1 MVLQAESQIAQHYL
15 HVVNERFLELK
26 KMGERTFEQ
35 LEDEEWNWSYNV
47 DSNSIAVIV
56 KHMSG
61 NMISRWTD
69 FLTTDGEKDDRNR
82 DGEFEDSI
90 TSREMLLDVWNQGW
104 KVFLDTLQSL
114 TVDDLTKTVTIRQQ
128 PHTVME
134 AIERQMSH
142 YAYHVGQ
149 IVYAAKQLKSEEWST
164 LSIPRK
170 KN

>member
-1 MVLQAESQIAQHYL
+1 MGLQTESQIAQHYL
-15 HVVNERFLELK
+15 QVVNEKFVELK

-82 DGEFEDSI
+82 DEEFEDNI

-149 IVYAAKQLKSEEWST
+149 IVYAAKELKSEKWST

>member
-15 HVVNERFLELK
+15 QVVNKRFVELK

-35 LEDEEWNWSYNV
+35 LKDEEWNWSYNV

-90 TSREMLLDVWNQGW
+90 TSREMLLDVWNRGW

-128 PHTVME
+128 PLTVME
-134 AIERQMSH
+134 AIERQVSH

>member
-1 MVLQAESQIAQHYL
+1 MVLQTESQIAQHYL
-15 HVVNERFLELK
+15 HVVNEKFVELK

-35 LEDEEWNWSYNV
+35 LEDDEWNWSYNA

-134 AIERQMSH
+134 AIERQVSH

-149 IVYAAKQLKSEEWST
+149 IVYAAKQLKSEEWIT

>member
-15 HVVNERFLELK
+15 HVVNKRFIELK

>member
-15 HVVNERFLELK
+15 QVVNERFVELK

-35 LEDEEWNWSYNV
+35 LEDEEWNWSYNA

-90 TSREMLLDVWNQGW
+90 TNREMLLDVWNRGW
-104 KVFLDTLQSL
+104 KVFLDTLQLL
-114 TVDDLTKTVTIRQQ
+114 TIDDLTKTVTIRQQ
-128 PHTVME
+128 PHTVIE
-134 AIERQMSH
+134 AIERQVSH

-149 IVYAAKQLKSEEWST
+149 IVYAAKQLKSEEWSS

-170 KN
+170 KD

>member
-15 HVVNERFLELK
+15 QVVNGRFLELK

-90 TSREMLLDVWNQGW
+90 TSREMLLDVWNRGW

-114 TVDDLTKTVTIRQQ
+114 TVDDLIKTVTIRQQ

-134 AIERQMSH
+134 AIERQVSH

>member
-15 HVVNERFLELK
+15 QVVNKRFIELK

-56 KHMSG
+56 KHMTG

-90 TSREMLLDVWNQGW
+90 TSREMLLDVWNRGW

-134 AIERQMSH
+134 AIERQVSH

-149 IVYAAKQLKSEEWST
+149 IVYAAKQLKSEDWST

>member
-15 HVVNERFLELK
+15 QVVNERFVELK

-35 LEDEEWNWSYNV
+35 LKDEEWNWSYNV

-90 TSREMLLDVWNQGW
+90 TSREMLLDVWNRGW

>member
-15 HVVNERFLELK
+15 HVVNKRFVELK
-26 KMGERTFEQ
+26 KMSERTFEQ

-61 NMISRWTD
+61 NMISRWSD

-149 IVYAAKQLKSEEWST
+149 IVYAAKQLKSEEWSS

>member
-15 HVVNERFLELK
+15 QVVNKRFVELK

-35 LEDEEWNWSYNV
+35 LKDEEWNWSYNV

-90 TSREMLLDVWNQGW
+90 TSREMLLDVWNRGW

-128 PHTVME
+128 PLTVME
-134 AIERQMSH
+134 AIERQVSH

-164 LSIPRK
+164 LSIPIK

>member
-15 HVVNERFLELK
+15 QVVNERFVELK

-35 LEDEEWNWSYNV
+35 LEDEEWNWSYNA
-47 DSNSIAVIV
+47 DSNSIAIIV

-90 TSREMLLDVWNQGW
+90 TSLEMLLDEWNRGW
-104 KVFLDTLQSL
+104 KVFLHTLQSL

-128 PHTVME
+128 PNTVME

>member
-1 MVLQAESQIAQHYL
+1 MAQHYL
-15 HVVNERFLELK
+15 QVVNERFVELK

-56 KHMSG
+56 KHMTG

-69 FLTTDGEKDDRNR
+69 FLTTDGEKDHRNR

-90 TSREMLLDVWNQGW
+90 TSREMLLDVWNRGW

-134 AIERQMSH
+134 AIERQVSH

-164 LSIPRK
+164 LSIPK
-170 KN
+170 KKTK